1 MALPSSFTGPC
12 KICGGWTTRF
22 DNPCFCPGGPAQET
36 EDTVAAMH
44 GASPVASLA
53 IARFDKVPD
62 PASHSPRAA
71 LEKAL
76 QDLDGR
82 DDDKRVEHCIVLF
95 GRTTEGNSSATGF
108 FQAGSYAHHAQA
120 GLLEEAKL
128 MIRESCD
135 RKPGQ

>member
-1 MALPSSFTGPC
+1 MAEFKGPC
-12 KICGGWTTRF
+12 KICGGWSNRF
-22 DNPCFCPGGPAQET
+22 DNPCFCPAGPQQET
-36 EDTVAAMH
+36 EETVIASAMS
-44 GASPVASLA
+44 SPVASLA
-53 IARFDKVPD
+53 VARFDKVPD

-82 DDDKRVEHCIVLF
+82 DEDKRVVHCIVLF

-108 FQAGSYAHHAQA
+108 FQAGTYAHHAQM
-120 GLLEEAKL
+120 GLLEEGKM

-135 RKPGQ
+135 RQDGQ